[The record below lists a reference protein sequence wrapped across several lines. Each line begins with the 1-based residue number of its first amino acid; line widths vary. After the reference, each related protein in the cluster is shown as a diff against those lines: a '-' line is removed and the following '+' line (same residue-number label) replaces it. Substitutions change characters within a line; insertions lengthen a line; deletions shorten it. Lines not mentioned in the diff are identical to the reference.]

1 MSQQMTAVDLL
12 FIRYPGVIHG
22 AINLE
27 FSVTMYWHIVAIIV
41 QLFPNLSL
49 QMDSIN
55 MQLSKMG
62 DINLQF
68 ASCKWV
74 LPNTRHLQR
83 NISK

>member
-62 DINLQF
+62 AINLQF

-74 LPNTRHLQR
+74 LPNAMHLQR